1 MTRACQVSGR
11 GTQVGGSIVRR
22 GIAKKKGGI
31 GLRTTGHA
39 TRKFKVNVQTKKLWV
54 PELNTFV
61 TVRISARSLKDTAR
75 KGVLKVLAD
84 AGIVKQPKP
93 KKKKSKASA

>member
-1 MTRACQVSGR
+1 MTRACEVSGR

-31 GLRTTGHA
+31 GLRTTGHS
-39 TRKFKVNVQTKKLWV
+39 TRKFKVNVQDRKLWV
-54 PELNTFV
+54 PELNAYV
-61 TVRISARSLKDTAR
+61 SVRISTRALKDSAR

-84 AGIVKQPKP
+84 AGLVKRPKN
-93 KKKKSKASA
+93 KKKKAKANA